1 MIQAAE
7 IWFEENDP
15 EGVAFEYEVLECA
28 SARNG
33 SASRVVRCRRD
44 AYSAE
49 LLRTCPFGML

>member
-15 EGVAFEYEVLECA
+15 EGIAFEYDVLECA

-49 LLRTCPFGML
+49 LLRRCPFGML